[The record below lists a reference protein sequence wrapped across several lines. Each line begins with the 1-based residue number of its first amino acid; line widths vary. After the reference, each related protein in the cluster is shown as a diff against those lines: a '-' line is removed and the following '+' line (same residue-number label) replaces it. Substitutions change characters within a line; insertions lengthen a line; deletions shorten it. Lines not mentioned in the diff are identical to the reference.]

1 MTNQIL
7 PLQWVIWRPFT
18 TQHHCNV
25 GNSHMT
31 TVTWLQS
38 HDYSHMTTDIM
49 QPTEEGLKVVHLPMG
64 EPLTAHE
71 GAKINRIHSKQE
83 PLQDGSFYFC
93 FEPSKLILHKQK
105 GHFSLFPGEVPNM
118 GKYQIW
124 GSTSTVSVEVY
135 KVSFRRNPIPYSP
148 PSPQFVS

>member
-1 MTNQIL
+1 
-7 PLQWVIWRPFT
+7 
-18 TQHHCNV
+18 
-25 GNSHMT
+25 
-31 TVTWLQS
+31 
-38 HDYSHMTTDIM
+38 MTTDIM

>member
-1 MTNQIL
+1 
-7 PLQWVIWRPFT
+7 
-18 TQHHCNV
+18 
-25 GNSHMT
+25 
-31 TVTWLQS
+31 
-38 HDYSHMTTDIM
+38 MTTDIM

-118 GKYQIW
+118 GKYQYCECWSVQGFIQEKPYPLFSPLPSICELTMTGVHIHVEQLSREGWKLTVKNLGGVGGW
-124 GSTSTVSVEVY
+124 GGGASLVTVES
-135 KVSFRRNPIPYSP
+135 
-148 PSPQFVS
+148 